1 MFTEFC
7 CAGAQPPAFCS
18 APLAFSWMCFLG
30 LYGPPYVGDRIHP
43 GSCVPQSLKGTPSRP
58 TVQSSR
64 GSTGM
69 VADDVASRL
78 ASRTFQPVGFDNAI
92 GRPVAASTA

>member
-7 CAGAQPPAFCS
+7 CVGAQPPAFCS
-18 APLAFSWMCFLG
+18 APLTFSWMCFLG

-43 GSCVPQSLKGTPSRP
+43 ASCAPQSLNGTPSRP

-64 GSTGM
+64 GSTVM
-69 VADDVASRL
+69 VRDAAASRL
-78 ASRTFQPVGFDNAI
+78 ASRVFQPVAFDSAI
-92 GRPVAASTA
+92 GRPVTASTA